1 LGVDGCLG
9 QEPSNNAIEQTN
21 GETRFV
27 TPFAAHRERS
37 ADIAQHEGSA
47 NQLSENR

>member
-37 ADIAQHEGSA
+37 ADKRLPRAMATGI
-47 NQLSENR
+47 